1 MLAVSPLINF
11 PQESNKVSSILKIK
25 NLGSSSP
32 LKQKKR
38 SIVNFPTADNQDQNR
53 LEKNV
58 IVEETTKKTTKIPK
72 VAEAM
77 YKIVVLI
84 RIKNLILSRSGLSKP
99 ILTKD
104 DRLVYANDLA
114 YNSEKQEK
122 DIFLK
127 KYFEKN
133 VPLIFFIEKK
143 SFSPDFQETLLQSDV
158 LLQI

>member
-1 MLAVSPLINF
+1 M
-11 PQESNKVSSILKIK
+11 
-25 NLGSSSP
+25 
-32 LKQKKR
+32 
-38 SIVNFPTADNQDQNR
+38 
-53 LEKNV
+53 
-58 IVEETTKKTTKIPK
+58 VEEPIKRTTKIPK

-84 RIKNLILSRSGLSKP
+84 RIKNLILSLSGLSRP
-99 ILTKD
+99 ITTKD

-133 VPLIFFIEKK
+133 VIISFF
-143 SFSPDFQETLLQSDV
+143 SF
-158 LLQI
+158 I

>member
-1 MLAVSPLINF
+1 MELF
-11 PQESNKVSSILKIK
+11 SNDVM
-25 NLGSSSP
+25 
-32 LKQKKR
+32 
-38 SIVNFPTADNQDQNR
+38 
-53 LEKNV
+53 
-58 IVEETTKKTTKIPK
+58 VEEPIKRTTKIPK

-84 RIKNLILSRSGLSKP
+84 RIKNLILSLSGLSRP
-99 ILTKD
+99 TMTKD

-133 VPLIFFIEKK
+133 VIISFF
-143 SFSPDFQETLLQSDV
+143 SF
-158 LLQI
+158 I

>member
-1 MLAVSPLINF
+1 MTVSPLLNF
-11 PQESNKVSSILKIK
+11 PQEPNKVSSILKIK
-25 NLGSSSP
+25 NLGSTSP
-32 LKQKKR
+32 SRRKKR
-38 SIVNFPTADNQDQNR
+38 SIVNFPTTEQNKME
-53 LEKNV
+53 LFSNDV
-58 IVEETTKKTTKIPK
+58 MVEEPIKRTTKIPK

-84 RIKNLILSRSGLSKP
+84 RIKNLILSLSGLSRP
-99 ILTKD
+99 ITTKD

-133 VPLIFFIEKK
+133 VIISFLLFYLKQKFF
-143 SFSPDFQETLLQSDV
+143 L
-158 LLQI
+158 